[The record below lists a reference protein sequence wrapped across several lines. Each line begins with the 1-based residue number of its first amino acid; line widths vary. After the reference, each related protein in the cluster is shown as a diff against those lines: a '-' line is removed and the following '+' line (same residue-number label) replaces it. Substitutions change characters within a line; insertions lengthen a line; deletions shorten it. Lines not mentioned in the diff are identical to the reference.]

1 MFKKSFKTK
10 VIAPTVVILAA
21 LVVVLNVFLALR
33 SLSMRDELLD
43 EKLAANI
50 NSLNL
55 FLDEHGANTKAAAV
69 SMAFNHDAIKAIK
82 ERDTDGLLRIFT
94 LTHDLYGVNYYT
106 ITDADGKVL
115 ARTHEPE
122 RFGDSIANQQNI
134 VDALSG
140 RTSSYFEAGTS
151 VSVSIR
157 TGAPVYDADGTLIGV
172 VSAGVRFDTQDTV
185 FELKKLLNSEVTVF
199 SGDTRIATTIERDGV
214 NVIGTRLDPRI
225 AEIVIDNGLE
235 FTGEAEILG
244 EKYKVF
250 YKPLLNAQGEVF
262 AVFFSGVPEKELI
275 AKSNKTIREG
285 IILGLCGLAVS
296 ATVLFFIISTVSNPI
311 TVLTNEMNHIA
322 EGNLHVDI
330 SVKSDD
336 EVGHLSRSLHKIADT
351 LRRLLKDINVMID
364 EHEKGNID
372 HRLDTEQFHG
382 DYETLASNIL
392 ELATISMRDQL
403 TGIPNRRSFD
413 NRLELEWE
421 RAKREKTP
429 LSILMM
435 DIDKFKL
442 YNDTFGHRQGDATL
456 QTVAKAIRQSLKR
469 SIDFAARWGGEEFAV
484 LLPNTDAG
492 GALVV
497 AEGIRKAVENAVIPC
512 EDERGKKATI
522 SIGVNTRTGML
533 EKDEIEGFITG
544 ADDALYRAKEAGRNK
559 VCQ

>member
-522 SIGVNTRTGML
+522 SIGVNTRIDMWEDG
-533 EKDEIEGFITG
+533 IEGFITG